1 MLSLTN
7 VLHCHTRTAS
17 AFLPSAAGGRRRTA
31 PTWNFPV
38 SQMFFC
44 YVQGVLSIVLPLK
57 PMMIAKMIFHLTYRQ
72 SSSPP
77 PPPPPLRHQN
87 TGGRNPSSAPS
98 SSVATTSSSC
108 STVHNRRRRIS
119 CAAAAA
125 ATNHPHGY
133 TGGNDGVAG
142 QS

>member
-17 AFLPSAAGGRRRTA
+17 AFLPSAAGGRRRAA

-77 PPPPPLRHQN
+77 PPPPLRHQN

-108 STVHNRRRRIS
+108 STVHNHRRRIS